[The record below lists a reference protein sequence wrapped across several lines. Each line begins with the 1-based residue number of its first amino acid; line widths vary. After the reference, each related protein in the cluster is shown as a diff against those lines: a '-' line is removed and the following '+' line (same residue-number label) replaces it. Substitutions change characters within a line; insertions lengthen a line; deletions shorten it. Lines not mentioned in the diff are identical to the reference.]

1 MPTAQ
6 LVLMAKAPRLGRV
19 KTRLARGIGAVA
31 ATRFFRRTSIDLLRR
46 LDDPRWQTVL
56 ALSPDISVHETGIWP
71 EAVPRIAQGS
81 GDLGARMG
89 RLMRDLPPGP
99 VVIVGCDIPDVTR
112 GHVAR
117 AFAALGDADAV
128 FGPAEDGGYWLV
140 GLRRRPRV
148 PEIFGGVRWSS
159 EHALADT
166 LANVSKA
173 QLRVAMLESLSD
185 IDTAED
191 FARSRGR

>member
-31 ATRFFRRTSIDLLRR
+31 ATRFFRRTSLDLLRR

-99 VVIVGCDIPDVTR
+99 VVIVGCDIPDVTC

-173 QLRVAMLESLSD
+173 KLRVAMLESLSD

-191 FARSRGR
+191 FARWRGR